1 MSKQNI
7 AAFFKY
13 ARARHQ
19 ITLNRAA
26 GMPRPWTKDPILNKY
41 RFTSVFRELDR
52 TTLWFKDHVRE
63 PMRNSPDVLLATVVF
78 RLTNRIATGEA
89 IFGQLDIE
97 GGTPFT
103 LFRDTG
109 KVAHLKRAIIA
120 NCGKGPYVTGAYIIS
135 SPPGMTKLDGVL
147 EIIGRYYKRSKGD
160 EPLGGMETL
169 EGAWG
174 YLKDFDYFGPF
185 HSYEIVT
192 DLRHTALLEDA
203 PDIMTWANPGPGA
216 HRGANRVFRNDKD
229 AKVPREQVI
238 DEMRELLA
246 CSRSATYWPQDGAAK
261 DWPAWEMRD
270 VEHTLC
276 EFDKIERVRRGEG
289 RPRGVYR

>member
-1 MSKQNI
+1 MSKRNI

-19 ITLNRAA
+19 IYLNREA
-26 GMPRPWTKDPILNKY
+26 GLPREKWTKDPILSQY
-41 RFTSVFRELDR
+41 RFTNVFRELDR

-89 IFGQLDIE
+89 IFSQLDIE

-135 SPPGMTKLDGVL
+135 SPTGMNKLDGVL
-147 EIIGRYYKRSKGD
+147 DIIGRFYKRSKGD

-169 EGAWG
+169 EGAWE
-174 YLKDFDYFGPF
+174 YLKGFDYFGPF
-185 HSYEIVT
+185 HAYEMVT

-203 PDIMTWANPGPGA
+203 PDIMTLGKSGA
-216 HRGANRVFRNDKD
+216 GGTQGCQPR
-229 AKVPREQVI
+229 VPRRQGCEG
-238 DEMRELLA
+238 A
-246 CSRSATYWPQDGAAK
+246 SRAGH
-261 DWPAWEMRD
+261 R
-270 VEHTLC
+270 
-276 EFDKIERVRRGEG
+276 
-289 RPRGVYR
+289 